1 MLDSRILT
9 TSKSTCPERH
19 PEAAVLGGDDEID
32 GRGEGGDR
40 RAADGDAEE
49 SGGKTDSQVLVVDCQ
64 VSWGT

>member
-49 SGGKTDSQVLVVDCQ
+49 SGGEKGHRWKILNWHS
-64 VSWGT
+64 

>member
-19 PEAAVLGGDDEID
+19 PEAAVLGGDDAID
-32 GRGEGGDR
+32 GRGEGCDR

-49 SGGKTDSQVLVVDCQ
+49 SGGDWEGSLMENTLNTQLC
-64 VSWGT
+64 

>member
-9 TSKSTCPERH
+9 TSKLTCPERH

-49 SGGKTDSQVLVVDCQ
+49 SGGKL
-64 VSWGT
+64 GH